1 MNIISEPIIPA
12 SLTPPEDCAAA
23 AAAGESELD
32 DVVVK
37 VLVVED
43 DQKYGN
49 PASRT
54 DRIRRNADIA
64 SSDRA

>member
-1 MNIISEPIIPA
+1 MNIISEPIILA
-12 SLTPPEDCAAA
+12 SLTPPEDCT

-32 DVVVK
+32 DVVK

>member
-12 SLTPPEDCAAA
+12 SLTPPEDCT

-32 DVVVK
+32 DVVK

>member
-32 DVVVK
+32 DVVK